1 MSRWRWPLY
10 AAGTAMVAWGLY
22 GQVLGDD
29 TKPARVAVLWVAA
42 ALANDL
48 VLAPLFLVLGLLGRR
63 VLPGR
68 LRGSVQ
74 GGVLVAGVLV
84 LVAVPALGRY
94 GARSDNP
101 SVLPRDYT
109 SGLLVALAVVA
120 GGTVLHAAV
129 HLLRRR

>member
-1 MSRWRWPLY
+1 MSPWRWPLY
-10 AAGTAMVAWGLY
+10 AAGTAMVGWGLY

-48 VLAPLFLVLGLLGRR
+48 VLAPLVLVLGLVGRR

-68 LRGSVQ
+68 LRGSLQ
-74 GGVLVAGVLV
+74 GGAFVAGVLV
-84 LVAVPALGRY
+84 LLAVPALGRY

-109 SGLLVALAVVA
+109 SGLLVALAVV
-120 GGTVLHAAV
+120 GGATVLHAAV
-129 HLLRRR
+129 RLLRRR